1 MTDCLTK
8 ELWLAEARL
17 ALHRLLTGTSEQ
29 TVQFGPSKSVTYT
42 QANINQ
48 LKDYVA
54 QLESEVAEC
63 NGEDPKKRGPVRFL
77 F

>member
-8 ELWLAEARL
+8 KLWLAEAEL
-17 ALHRLLTGTSEQ
+17 ALHRLLTGTAEQ

-48 LKDYVA
+48 LKVYINDLRNEIAVCEGQEPA
-54 QLESEVAEC
+54 R
-63 NGEDPKKRGPVRFL
+63 RGPVRFI

>member
-1 MTDCLTK
+1 MTDCLTL

-17 ALHRLLTGTSEQ
+17 ALHRLMTGTAEQ
-29 TVQFGPSKSVTYT
+29 SVQFGPSKSVTYT

-48 LKDYVA
+48 LKDYIA
-54 QLESEVAEC
+54 KLENDIAVC
-63 NGEDPKKRGPVRFL
+63 NGETPAKRGPVRFI

>member
-1 MTDCLTK
+1 VTDCLTK
-8 ELWLAEARL
+8 KLWLAEAEL
-17 ALHRLLTGTSEQ
+17 ALHRLLTGTAEQ

-48 LKDYVA
+48 LKVYINDLRNEIAVCEGQEPA
-54 QLESEVAEC
+54 R
-63 NGEDPKKRGPVRFL
+63 RGPVRFI